1 MKKTLRLVSL
11 LAAVLLVLSVVPT
24 AFAGSCNPATH
35 RSKYNYVWLNE
46 AQHNVYCP
54 ICIAPCE
61 QWPLGFIQN
70 PENHQLDPTGT
81 YCTLCQKGKGST
93 QKAAHWYGEW
103 SPVDDGTHKAVCKWH
118 GEEKVVDCEIFEY
131 TLGDAAFKICP
142 VCGDVDD
149 GTVIPAVSASA
160 SGKGVPSGELI
171 LRKGDILENTETVM
185 SIGFELGGKLT
196 QPKGKIKITLPTSEV
211 SGYNLS
217 VLSADGTETAL
228 ETTEKGENTTFTVN
242 FDGVKAVVLH
252 LSAE

>member
-11 LAAVLLVLSVVPT
+11 LAAVLLVMSVVPT
-24 AFAGSCNPATH
+24 AFAGDCTH
-35 RSKYNYVWLNE
+35 SRSDYNYVWLNE
-46 AQHNVYCP
+46 AQHNRYCP
-54 ICIAPCE
+54 LCVAPCE
-61 QWPLGFIQN
+61 KWPLGIILY

-196 QPKGKIKITLPTSEV
+196 QPKGKIKITLPTSVV
-211 SGYNLS
+211 SGYTLS

-228 ETTEKGENTTFTVN
+228 DTTEKGENTTFTVN